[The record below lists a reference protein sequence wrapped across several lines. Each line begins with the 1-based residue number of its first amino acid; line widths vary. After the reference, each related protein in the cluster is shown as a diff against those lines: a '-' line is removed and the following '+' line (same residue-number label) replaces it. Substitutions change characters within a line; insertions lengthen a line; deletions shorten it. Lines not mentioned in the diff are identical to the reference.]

1 MCGISGIVTGSPEP
15 HGVTVGRMNAAQAP
29 RGPDGSG
36 VFLASDPPVLKHNA
50 PAPDHLTA
58 LCGLG
63 HRRLAIID
71 PQGGAQPMTS
81 SGGESAVLLNGE
93 IYNFQEIREEL
104 HREGRSFRTDTDTE
118 VLLHLFDRDPDS
130 PARWLRGLNGIFA
143 IALWDNR
150 RRRLLLARDH
160 FGVKPLHYHGDGSTF
175 VFASEIK
182 AILAAGVRPA
192 LDAAS
197 LHLFM
202 NVRYVPGE
210 TTLFEGIRRLPPGH
224 FAWVEGGKLTSLQPF
239 YSLPEEEEATE
250 SDRSGVQRQVH
261 TAFYRAVDR
270 QLLSD
275 VPVGMAL
282 SGGLDSSMIVAAAAE
297 SYSSN
302 AGLRAAD
309 RVLRTFSLGFNEPT
323 DENEDAAAVAEHFRT
338 EHHDMRLPAS
348 PLESLSE
355 VIRAVEEP
363 KVNMLQ
369 GYALARF
376 VRSQVK
382 VVLGGLG
389 GDELFAGYD
398 IHRYCNAVGSLHRAV
413 PHFLQRTLLGPMS
426 SLLWGLQSRSGALRT
441 ELYRIGAQIAL
452 SAGDRSQFYCRLR
465 NTWDF
470 DAGMYARVYA
480 RPDDFRELPS
490 TGDHFRPFFR
500 GGGSF
505 LGQVLRTEFRTKMVD
520 DFLVN
525 EDRVTS
531 AHGLEARVP
540 FLDRDL
546 VELAFR
552 IPPAWKMSGSETKHF
567 WKESV
572 GAVLPDRILA
582 KKKQGFTFS
591 SYHQWLKDLRDAVE
605 RELTREWCGDSGLF
619 NWRFV
624 EEILAYPP
632 HPNLRWHYFMLW
644 MMLGVKEWTEV
655 FGVEI

>member
-1 MCGISGIVTGSPEP
+1 
-15 HGVTVGRMNAAQAP
+15 MNSAQAH
-29 RGPDGSG
+29 RGPDGEGVYLSG
-36 VFLASDPPVLKHNA
+36 S
-50 PAPDHLTA
+50 PARTFSGGDRVPEVPS
-58 LCGLG
+58 LCALG

-71 PQGGAQPMTS
+71 PEGGAQPMVNDR
-81 SGGESAVLLNGE
+81 GDLAVLLNGE

-104 HREGRSFRTDTDTE
+104 RREGRVFHTDTDTE
-118 VLLHLFDRDPDS
+118 ILLHLYDRNPEA
-130 PARWLRGLNGIFA
+130 PARWLRELNGIFA

-160 FGVKPLHYHGDGSTF
+160 FGVKPLHYWSGASSLI
-175 VFASEIK
+175 FASEIK
-182 AILAAGVRPA
+182 AILAAGVPPK

-224 FAWVEGGKLTSLQPF
+224 FAWVEGGRIAALEPF
-239 YSLPEEEEATE
+239 YSLPEEEGAAGG
-250 SDRSGVQRQVH
+250 DRRDVRQQVH
-261 TAFYRAVDR
+261 SAFYRAVDR

-297 SYSSN
+297 SYRSN
-302 AGLRAAD
+302 STLRSAD

-323 DENEDAAAVAEHFRT
+323 DENEDAALVAGHFGT
-338 EHHDMRLPAS
+338 EHHDMRLEAN
-348 PLESLSE
+348 PLESLRE

-398 IHRYCNAVGSLHRAV
+398 IHRYCNTLGGLHRVV
-413 PHFLQRTLLGPMS
+413 PLFLQRALLGPLGG
-426 SLLWGLQSRSGALRT
+426 LLWSTQNRSGALKT
-441 ELYRIGAQIAL
+441 EHYRIGAQIAL
-452 SAGDRSQFYCRLR
+452 SAGDRTQFYCRLR
-465 NTWDF
+465 NAWDF
-470 DAGMYARVYA
+470 DDAMYDRIYA
-480 RPDDFRELPS
+480 RPDDFRGLPS
-490 TGDHFRPFFR
+490 TASLFRPFFR

-505 LGQVLRTEFRTKMVD
+505 LGQVLRTEFQTKMID

-552 IPPAWKMSGSETKHF
+552 IPPSWKMSGSDTKHF

-572 GAVLPDRILA
+572 GDVLPRRILA

-591 SYHQWLKDLRDAVE
+591 SYHQWLKDLHGVVE
-605 RELTREWCGDSGLF
+605 RELTREWCEDSGLF
-619 NWRFV
+619 NYRFV

-644 MMLGVKEWTEV
+644 MMVGVKEWTEV